1 MQNGGQRCATAV
13 KFAVAQPRYTE
24 KEEKKRE
31 LLEEHLCIHVVSTGL
46 HLLINKQPDCC
57 V

>member
-1 MQNGGQRCATAV
+1 MQNGGQQCATAV

-46 HLLINKQPDCC
+46 HLLINKQPDYC